1 MRNDSRSPEHGDG
14 KSASPVQTAGQALL
28 VFRLACVLS
37 GWVSQRSVAFSKL
50 MFNFVN
56 EYSLGAFHQ
65 NYMSYP
71 KVHTVDAILLKE
83 KSSARN

>member
-1 MRNDSRSPEHGDG
+1 MGSQLAGSDSRLGHLEDRLLL
-14 KSASPVQTAGQALL
+14 AGSVL
-28 VFRLACVLS
+28 RLACVPS

-65 NYMSYP
+65 NDVSYP
-71 KVHTVDAILLKE
+71 KVHTVHAILLKE
-83 KSSARN
+83 KSSTRN